1 MKKILATIALMSA
14 PIAVNAQPVTI
25 DFQATIADAS
35 GTFAG
40 DTGTITGSYL
50 LNYSNAQLSG
60 GTVGSAPGWE
70 SLSGGAYVFSTT
82 SVFDAGQNIYGDGLP
97 GAFSNQSLVQAIPG
111 QGFVAGNQQQT
122 DANDFTLSGIV
133 ITSAGTPWSVNGTP
147 VPGAGD
153 VATGGIEVVINGV
166 QSLLDY
172 NVTSLKVAPTATA
185 APEID
190 SASTASGLTL
200 LLGTLVVLRG
210 RRSVKLGNAAA

>member
-60 GTVGSAPGWE
+60 GTVGSALGWA

-82 SVFDAGQNIYGDGLP
+82 SVFDAGHNIYSDGSP
-97 GAFSNQSLVQAIPG
+97 GAFGNQSLVQAIPG
-111 QGFVAGNQQQT
+111 QGFAAANQQQT

-133 ITSAGTPWSVNGTP
+133 ITSAGTPWSAKGAP
-147 VPGAGD
+147 VRGAGD
-153 VATGGIEVVINGV
+153 VAMGGIEVVIGGV

-172 NVTSLKVAPTATA
+172 NVTSLKVAPTLT
-185 APEID
+185 PEID
-190 SASTASGLTL
+190 PASTASGITL
-200 LLGTLVVLRG
+200 LFGTLLVLRG
-210 RRSVKLGNAAA
+210 RRSVKLYKAAA